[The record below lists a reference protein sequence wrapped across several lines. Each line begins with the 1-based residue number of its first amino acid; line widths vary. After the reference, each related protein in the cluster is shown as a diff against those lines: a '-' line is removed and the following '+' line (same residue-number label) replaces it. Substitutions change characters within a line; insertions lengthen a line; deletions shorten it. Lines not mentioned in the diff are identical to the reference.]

1 MAKRQSLVQ
10 RSVAGAAVAI
20 MAASWALSAVPA
32 LADDSPPSNFPSWA
46 EVEHTKADAAATA
59 EQAGRISQLI
69 GTLESQAGALGD
81 AAVQAGAQYA
91 TVQQKLEDASAQVAL
106 LGAQAQRASDQALV
120 HRQEA
125 VAVAVESYKNGGTS
139 LGIFSTIADLESTGS
154 LNGVDMLAKI
164 GERAAAKM
172 TMATESQAAV
182 AQLQQTRQAAQAVY
196 AQLTEQAERAKDG
209 AVAAQNQLND
219 QIQSQQGHSDT
230 LMAQLA
236 YLNDTTVAKEREY
249 RQGQTALADYARA
262 QEAKRIAEEATQSAL
277 TQERQA
283 TEAARNQAPAPQA
296 APIPKPV
303 ALPKPAPA
311 AGTSTPA
318 QPPAPK
324 PAPAP
329 VPEGPAPAPA
339 PTPAP
344 EPAPIVPAPPPANSG
359 GSGSLNPAIPGGAV
373 NDPAGAQAY
382 ASAALGSFGWGQD
395 QFSCLVQLWERESNW
410 RTNATNPSSGA
421 YGIAQSLPASNY
433 AQAGADWLTN
443 YRTQVN
449 WGLGYIQDRY
459 GSPCG
464 AWAHSQ
470 SVGWY

>member
-10 RSVAGAAVAI
+10 RSVACAAVAI
-20 MAASWALSAVPA
+20 MAAAWALSAVPA
-32 LADDSPPSNFPSWA
+32 VADDSPPSNFPSWA
-46 EVEHTKADAAATA
+46 EVEQTKADAAATA
-59 EQAGRISQLI
+59 EQAGKISQLI
-69 GTLESQAGALGD
+69 DTLESQAGALGD

-91 TVQQKLEDASAQVAL
+91 TIQQKLEDVSAQVAL
-106 LGAQAQRASDQALV
+106 LGAQSQRASDQALV

-182 AQLQQTRQAAQAVY
+182 QQLQQTRQEAQAVY
-196 AQLTEQAERAKDG
+196 AQLTEQAEHAKDG
-209 AVAAQNQLND
+209 AVAAQTALSE
-219 QIQSQQGHSDT
+219 QIQSQQGRSDT

-249 RQGQTALADYARA
+249 RQGQTALADYTRA
-262 QEAKRIAEEATQSAL
+262 QEAKRIAEEATQRAFA
-277 TQERQA
+277 QERQA
-283 TEAARNQAPAPQA
+283 TETARNQLAAPQPAPV
-296 APIPKPV
+296 PKPV

-311 AGTSTPA
+311 
-318 QPPAPK
+318 PK
-324 PAPAP
+324 PAP
-329 VPEGPAPAPA
+329 E
-339 PTPAP
+339 PAP
-344 EPAPIVPAPPPANSG
+344 EPAPIIPDPPPGNSG

-373 NDPAGAQAY
+373 NDPAGAQTY
-382 ASAALGSFGWGQD
+382 ASATLGSFGWGQD
-395 QFSCLVQLWERESNW
+395 QFPCLVQLWERESNW
-410 RTNATNPSSGA
+410 RTNATNPYSGA

-433 AQAGADWLTN
+433 AKAGADWLTN
-443 YRTQVN
+443 YHTQVN